1 MQMDDDNITGKIFR
15 HLHIFL
21 IPKPI
26 REVRHISH
34 SLLST
39 VNTVNLII
47 IGVPSHC
54 QHSAKCNLRFTE
66 AFFLS
71 DNLNKSRQIFSPT
84 CSLSSSHF
92 ATEQFQ
98 QSSCSETMQPKPS
111 IKLSY
116 KPSVDSC
123 VEISFS
129 PPYPTS
135 PQKSIS

>member
-54 QHSAKCNLRFTE
+54 
-66 AFFLS
+66 
-71 DNLNKSRQIFSPT
+71 
-84 CSLSSSHF
+84 
-92 ATEQFQ
+92 
-98 QSSCSETMQPKPS
+98 
-111 IKLSY
+111 
-116 KPSVDSC
+116 
-123 VEISFS
+123 
-129 PPYPTS
+129 
-135 PQKSIS
+135 